1 MAARVFFLRRGVG
14 GDVWGGEVGEASSAV
29 GREDC
34 NEADSCTSRS
44 QDSRSSSSSSSSM
57 HRCSRRVWYIYTLVY
72 LYLLEYQCIQ
82 LSVYDKFGGYSAL
95 Y

>member
-14 GDVWGGEVGEASSAV
+14 GDVWGGEVGEVSSAV
-29 GREDC
+29 GRGDC

-57 HRCSRRVWYIYTLVY
+57 HRCGRRVCLVY